1 MDEATRELVRLRA
14 GDRCEY
20 CLHRQEDA
28 ETTHHIEHIV
38 AKQHLGSDD
47 LSNLALACIHG
58 IGQWQHLP
66 LPLPR

>member
-1 MDEATRELVRLRA
+1 MDEAARKLVRLRA

-47 LSNLALACIHG
+47 LSNLALACIYWKS
-58 IGQWQHLP
+58 QT
-66 LPLPR
+66 